1 MADEN
6 KIARLVDLYRR
17 FNSWGQLTVKQIMGD
32 YGVDRRTVNRDL
44 DELQHL
50 FQVELENER
59 SSSGEKIWRLQDR
72 DKKIEVCYRLWD
84 LTALY
89 LGRRLFDFLEDTGLE
104 SSLNKV
110 YERIEEQIK
119 RRDEWERAKD
129 LHKKVY
135 MVSEGP
141 KKLQKHHAEIL
152 DTILT
157 GLLNE
162 EQVSIRY
169 VNLAGKTTN
178 LQVKPYTLVAFRRG
192 LYLLA
197 AFERPDSL
205 RTFALER
212 IEEAEWLKGAKFTVP
227 DDYNP
232 EKHFESALFIK
243 PGTPQKVTLR
253 FSKDT
258 DRFIKLRRFHKSQ
271 TTKLLPDGRTEMTLQ
286 VPCDEGDWEVLNWV
300 MSFGPYVEVVEP
312 EDLRQRV
319 KGHIEQALAN
329 YA

>member
-1 MADEN
+1 MADEG
-6 KIARLVDLYRR
+6 KIARIVNLYRR

-32 YGVDRRTVNRDL
+32 YEVDRRTVNRDL
-44 DELQHL
+44 KELQEL
-50 FQVELENER
+50 FQIELENER
-59 SSSGEKIWRLQDR
+59 SSTGEKIWRLKDR

-84 LTALY
+84 LTALH
-89 LGRRLFDFLEDTGLE
+89 LGRRLFDFLEDTALE
-104 SSLNKV
+104 ASLSKV
-110 YERIEEQIK
+110 YERIEEQLK

-141 KKLQKHHAEIL
+141 KKLKRQHADIL

-157 GLLNE
+157 GLLKE
-162 EQVSIRY
+162 EQLTIRY
-169 VNLAGKTTN
+169 VNLAGKSKD

-197 AFERPDSL
+197 AFERPESL

-212 IEEAEWLKGAKFTVP
+212 IAEAEWLKGEKFTVP
-227 DDYNP
+227 SDYDP

-243 PGTPQKVTLR
+243 PGKPDKVTLR
-253 FSKDT
+253 FSKGT
-258 DRFIKLRRFHKSQ
+258 DRFIELRRFHKSQ

-286 VPCDEGDWEVLNWV
+286 IPCGEEDWEVLNWV
-300 MSFGPYVEVVEP
+300 ISFGPYVEVVEP
-312 EDLRQRV
+312 EGLRQRV
-319 KGHIEQALAN
+319 KEHLERALAN
-329 YA
+329 YK